1 MNSKKL
7 YSTFFLLLIISSVCF
22 SQIIPQVKTDQTLTA
37 DYVTKNWT
45 TEDGLP
51 GMTITTV
58 LQDKTG
64 YMWIGTYDGLVRFD
78 GVEFTTYCRST
89 DSRFDFA
96 SARSLCQAA
105 DGTIWIGHND
115 EGVTSYVPNGEIN
128 KYTMDSGLPNNK
140 VNSVCEDLH
149 HNIWVGTAS
158 GLCYIT
164 PEHEIISPKG
174 LVELGQETILVSE
187 LYCDTAGRVW
197 ITTGLE
203 NDLFIYVN
211 GIVQRYDGI
220 KSFNNP
226 AVRCVTQDDTG
237 AFWFGVD
244 PHYAV
249 RSKNGEETVF
259 DISHDHHAGT
269 MVNEIIQDDKGNIW
283 FGLDSGLTI
292 LHNSTYAYFDKR
304 NGLPDEIVSK
314 ILEDKEGNIWVGFD
328 RGGLLK
334 ISKSK
339 FSTVPYKSSVNVI
352 CEDTMRHCTWL
363 GTDSGVACYKDNDFV
378 ENDVTKIAKNY
389 RVRHIE
395 MTADHEI
402 LICSYSNEPLIRVT
416 ADDKITI
423 WKVKDGIA
431 NKCRLAIKTT
441 AGDYYVGT
449 TSGLSI
455 IHHED
460 GHITTLTRDDGF
472 ANHYIM
478 WIYEDEKNQIWVGTN
493 GGGVHVL
500 KDEKIIKHYS
510 TNESEGGLAGNVIFK
525 ILNNNN
531 SIWIATGTGL
541 SRFMEETDS
550 FVNYTSR
557 NGIGTDSVFQ
567 MICDYTQTVWMTTNK
582 GIFSSSLAEMEEV
595 AAGKRDKITV
605 KYYGASDGLITS
617 GVTSTSLSSKDSLGR
632 VWFTLVDGFAIYD
645 PVKSEKKNNAPKAL
659 FQQYTIDDSTY
670 ECNGSN
676 IIVAPADKRLSIKFT
691 ALSFISPE
699 NTLFSYMLEGFEN
712 KYSEWNSARTV
723 SYTNLKPGTYRFAVM
738 TQNADG
744 VISEPSY
751 ITIIKK
757 PYIWQKLWFWIVTI
771 ILVGCIVFFVI
782 NRVIKF
788 RIKKIEAK
796 SEEER
801 NFNKAIIGAFANC
814 VDGKDE
820 YTNGHSQ
827 RVAKYTKMLAEKLGE
842 DPVTID
848 KFYNIA
854 LLHDI
859 GKIGIPDAILQKPG
873 KLTDDEFAVMK
884 GHPHRGYEILKDVQI
899 QEDLAAGAH
908 HHHERIDGK
917 GYPDALAGENIPWVA
932 RIIAVADTFDAMSSN
947 RPYRKK
953 LPEDYIIEE
962 IKRCAGTQLDPKVV
976 EKFLE
981 LYKEG
986 AFADVFSKY

>member
-1 MNSKKL
+1 MNSKKTII
-7 YSTFFLLLIISSVCF
+7 STFFIFCLALQAF
-22 SQIIPQVKTDQTLTA
+22 SQSIQQIKTDQTLLS
-37 DYVTKNWT
+37 DYVSKNWT

-64 YMWIGTYDGLVRFD
+64 YIWIGTYDGLVRFD
-78 GVEFTTYCRST
+78 GVEFTTYSRSN
-89 DSRFDFA
+89 DQRFDFA
-96 SARSLCQAA
+96 SARSLCQAE

-128 KYTMDSGLPNNK
+128 KYSMDTGLPNNK
-140 VNSVCEDLH
+140 VNSVCEDRS

-164 PEHEIISPKG
+164 PKG
-174 LVELGQETILVSE
+174 EVQIPYGLEELGQEKILVQE

-197 ITTGLE
+197 VTTGLE
-203 NDLFIYVN
+203 NDLFLYEN
-211 GIVQRYDGI
+211 NRMQRYEGI
-220 KSFNNP
+220 KSIKNP
-226 AVRCVTQDDTG
+226 AVRCVTQDDSG

-249 RSKNGEETVF
+249 RIKNAEETVY
-259 DISHDHHAGT
+259 DVSHDHHAGT
-269 MVNEIIQDDKGNIW
+269 MVNEIVQDNKGNFW
-283 FGLDSGLTI
+283 FGLDSGLTV
-292 LHNSTYAYFDKR
+292 LHNGSYAYFDKR
-304 NGLPDEIVSK
+304 TGLPDEIVSK
-314 ILEDKEGNIWVGFD
+314 ILEDKEGNMWIGFD

-334 ISKSK
+334 ISRSK
-339 FSTVPYKSSVNVI
+339 FSTVSYKSSVNVI
-352 CEDTMRHCTWL
+352 CEDTMRKCTWL

-378 ENDVTKIAKNY
+378 ENDVTRLTDTY

-395 MTADHEI
+395 MTKDNEL
-402 LICSYSNEPLIRVT
+402 LICSYSDEPLIFVYP
-416 ADDKITI
+416 DDSVKIY
-423 WKVKDGIA
+423 KVKDGIA
-431 NKCRLAIKTT
+431 SKCRLAIKISN
-441 AGDYYVGT
+441 GDYYVGT

-460 GHITTLTRDDGF
+460 GHISTLTRDDGF

-478 WIYEDEKNQIWVGTN
+478 WLYEDDKNQVWVGTN
-493 GGGVHVL
+493 GGGIHVL
-500 KDEKIIKHYS
+500 KDEKILKHYS
-510 TNESEGGLAGNVIFK
+510 TNEDEGGLAGNVIFK

-531 SIWIATGTGL
+531 SIWIGTGTGL
-541 SRFMEETDS
+541 SKFVEETDS

-582 GIFSSSLAEMEEV
+582 GVFSSSLAEMEEV
-595 AAGKRDKITV
+595 AAGTRDKISV

-617 GVTSTSLSSKDSLGR
+617 GVTSTSLSAKDSLGR

-645 PVKSEKKNNAPKAL
+645 PQKSGKLGSAPKPL
-659 FQQYTIDDSTY
+659 FQQYIIDNKTY
-670 ECNGSN
+670 EYNGSD
-676 IIVAPADKRLSIKFT
+676 IIVAPGDKRLSLKFT
-691 ALSFISPE
+691 SLSFISSE
-699 NTLFSYMLEGFEN
+699 NTQFSYMLEGFEN
-712 KYSEWNSARTV
+712 NYSEWNTARTV
-723 SYTNLKPGTYRFAVM
+723 SYTNLKPGTYNFVVM
-738 TQNADG
+738 TKNADG
-744 VISEPSY
+744 EISEPSKLV
-751 ITIIKK
+751 IIKQ
-757 PYIWQKLWFWIVTI
+757 PYIWQKLWFWIVFI
-771 ILVGCIVFFVI
+771 VILGGLVFFIV
-782 NRVIKF
+782 NLSIKY

-796 SEEER
+796 TEEER
-801 NFNKAIIGAFANC
+801 RFNKAIIGAFANC

-827 RVAKYTKMLAEKLGE
+827 RVAKYTRMLAERLGADAATVE
-842 DPVTID
+842 

-873 KLTDDEFAVMK
+873 KLTTEEFTVMK
-884 GHPHRGYEILKDVQI
+884 SHPKNGYEILKDVQI

-908 HHHERIDGK
+908 HHHERFDGK
-917 GYPDALAGENIPWVA
+917 GYPDGLSGQNIPFVA

-953 LPEDYIIEE
+953 LPEDYIINE
-962 IKRCAGTQLDPKVV
+962 IKNCAGSQFDPAVV
-976 EKFLE
+976 QKFLD
-981 LYKEG
+981 LYEEG
-986 AFADVFSKY
+986 AFKDVFSKS